1 MPACGAG
8 PRDIRLGVFYGLR
21 RSDGLSRDSRAPAL
35 AEGSEAWERLGAPL
49 HGRPQGGLRSLGREA
64 ARSRALKA
72 PLAGE
77 RCPSLS
83 QPAGHKEV
91 VSLWPNGVSP
101 TVKLM
106 QLFSGTGT
114 AGRSA
119 EAKYKALASAWRR
132 RLLGRRAPMYFW
144 GVFAVALIAVVSAHP
159 SGRWGLY
166 AGFVFGGAAVAWI
179 LLPDAVMPHQV
190 FKWQLGAWGEQKTAS
205 ELRRLERD
213 GWLIR
218 HDVAWGERSNH
229 DHVVAGP
236 AVYVVNSKTCPPDTS
251 ASLARQS
258 AFAPST
264 IRATATSPTVG
275 CRRRCGKHARSNRR
289 RAVSSAS
296 PSPSIQSSW
305 SGETSRRGRRTSA
318 RCRLSAGLSSL
329 SGCAPVHTTC

>member
-1 MPACGAG
+1 MAGNKEVGEASGESPAEVG
-8 PRDIRLGVFYGLR
+8 P
-21 RSDGLSRDSRAPAL
+21 
-35 AEGSEAWERLGAPL
+35 
-49 HGRPQGGLRSLGREA
+49 
-64 ARSRALKA
+64 LKA
-72 PLAGE
+72 PLAGK
-77 RCPSLS
+77 CWPSRS
-83 QPAGHKEV
+83 QPAGHEEV

-106 QLFSGTGT
+106 QRFSGAGT

-119 EAKYKALASAWRR
+119 EAKYKTLASAWRR

-144 GVFAVALIAVVSAHP
+144 GIFAVALIAVVSAHP

-166 AGFVFGGAAVAWI
+166 AGFVFGAAAVTWI

-236 AVYVVNSKTCPPDTS
+236 AVYVVNSKNLP
-251 ASLARQS
+251 ARHVS
-258 AFAPST
+258 ITGLT
-264 IRATATSPTVG
+264 IRV
-275 CRRRCGKHARSNRR
+275 C
-289 RAVSSAS
+289 AVDD
-296 PSPSIQSSW
+296 PSDSYVAD
-305 SGETSRRGRRTSA
+305 R
-318 RCRLSAGLSSL
+318 
-329 SGCAPVHTTC
+329 